1 MLQPIFS
8 NFLTDIQTVPPS
20 YAMKHFHEHNRW
32 ELFFM
37 VSGIATVH
45 LDDEVYRAD
54 SGSLI
59 LIPAGRSH
67 KVTYMSGSCHTRCLL
82 YFDTGELDWVME
94 QASEAAGLLSDQHF
108 VINVP
113 VKRAGFVQDLLEK
126 MTYENG
132 GVDVFSP
139 AFNQSY
145 FHQLILFL
153 LRCELYKENTIKR
166 MDVSNRIIQQVV
178 EYILSNYSSDI
189 TLSGTAHL
197 FHMSE
202 SSLSKKFKAF
212 TGYRFR
218 EYLVDVRT
226 HAAADALL
234 NSPSSITEIAAQ
246 FGFSD
251 SNTFGCTFKRV
262 FGVSPSN
269 YRKRC

>member
-1 MLQPIFS
+1 MLQPIPF

-20 YAMKHFHEHNRW
+20 YAMKHFHEHERW
-32 ELFFM
+32 ELFFV
-37 VSGIATVH
+37 VSGICTVH
-45 LDDEVYRAD
+45 LDDEIYRAD

-59 LIPAGRSH
+59 MIPAGSSH
-67 KVTYMSGSCHTRCLL
+67 KVIYMSGSRHTRCLL
-82 YFDTGELDWVME
+82 YFDTSELDWVME
-94 QASEAAGLLSDQHF
+94 QVPEASKILHHQHF
-108 VINVP
+108 VIHVP
-113 VKRAGFVQDLLEK
+113 AKRMGFIQDLLEK
-126 MTYENG
+126 ITYENG
-132 GVDVFSP
+132 GVDMLSH
-139 AFNQSY
+139 AFNRSY
-145 FHQLILFL
+145 FHELILFL
-153 LRCELYKENTIKR
+153 LRCELYKENTIQR
-166 MDVSNRIIQQVV
+166 MDVSNRIIQQVI
-178 EYILSNYSSDI
+178 EYILSSYSSDI
-189 TLSGTAHL
+189 TLAGTARL

-234 NSPSSITEIAAQ
+234 NSTGSITEIAAQ